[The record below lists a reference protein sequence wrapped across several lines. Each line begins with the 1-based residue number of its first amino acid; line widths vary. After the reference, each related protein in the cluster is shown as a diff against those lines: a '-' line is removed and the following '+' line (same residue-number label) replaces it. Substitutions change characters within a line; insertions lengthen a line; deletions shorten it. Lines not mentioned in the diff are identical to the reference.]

1 MWWYDGGEKPADTL
15 LQRIGSRLPE
25 QGSIV
30 VGTSGLLVL
39 PHMEP
44 DPFVIADAG
53 TPSLPAIDISERHHY
68 AEFID
73 AVLAGGRKPCSA
85 GFDYAGPLT
94 ESVLIG
100 NVAAHFPGET
110 LTFDPQALRFPGKAE
125 ADRYLTREYRD
136 GWKIKA

>member
-1 MWWYDGGEKPADTL
+1 MSA
-15 LQRIGSRLPE
+15 
-25 QGSIV
+25 
-30 VGTSGLLVL
+30 
-39 PHMEP
+39 
-44 DPFVIADAG
+44 DPFMVADIG
-53 TPSLPAIDISERHHY
+53 TPTLPDVDIPPRDHY

-110 LTFDPQALRFPGKAE
+110 LTFDAVALRFPERHE
-125 ADRYLTREYRD
+125 ADQHLSRAYRD
-136 GWKIKA
+136 GWRIKT